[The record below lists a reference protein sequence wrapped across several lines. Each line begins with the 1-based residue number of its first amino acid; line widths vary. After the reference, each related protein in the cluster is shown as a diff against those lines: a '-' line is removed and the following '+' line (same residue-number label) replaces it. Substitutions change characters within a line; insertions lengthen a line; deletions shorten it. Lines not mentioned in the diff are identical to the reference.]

1 MEVVV
6 ILKENANLQIGQRSQ
21 LSKGGNDEKD
31 NTNST
36 IDYPASRSCR
46 ISGSLRRT
54 VRRGVPPI
62 PPPWTR
68 RPLVQIAVVLDA
80 GRGMSGLIHQAVT
93 TEKELVQ
100 LQEKARARR
109 QIEEQILQLAAQRR
123 VYLLAHQ
130 PQSESARP
138 TLGQAV
144 VQVLREQATTTP

>member
-1 MEVVV
+1 MQKITLTALLITLSVAAGV
-6 ILKENANLQIGQRSQ
+6 SQ
-21 LSKGGNDEKD
+21 A
-31 NTNST
+31 
-36 IDYPASRSCR
+36 ASEERP
-46 ISGSLRRT
+46 
-54 VRRGVPPI
+54 VDRRGVPPI

-80 GRGMSGLIHQAVT
+80 GPGMSALIHQAVT

-123 VYLLAHQ
+123 VYLLIHQ

-144 VQVLREQATTTP
+144 IQVIREQATTTP